1 MIFFKHLTS
10 FHSRYVISD
19 KLDSYSLLILSGQLF
34 LPFLLI
40 SINERSIMENK
51 ERQLKDRFL
60 EAIDKGELGSTDD
73 EGIIVTLKEFKSA

>member
-1 MIFFKHLTS
+1 
-10 FHSRYVISD
+10 
-19 KLDSYSLLILSGQLF
+19 
-34 LPFLLI
+34 
-40 SINERSIMENK
+40 MENK